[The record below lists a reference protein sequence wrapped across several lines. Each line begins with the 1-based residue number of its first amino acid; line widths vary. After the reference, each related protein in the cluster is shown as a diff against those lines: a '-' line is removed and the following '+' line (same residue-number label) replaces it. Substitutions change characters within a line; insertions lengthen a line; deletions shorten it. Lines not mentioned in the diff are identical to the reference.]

1 MSRFLLPSWAGCQ
14 SMLLTILLT
23 FIRGLSAVRMEEEKS
38 TGPQE
43 HRHGPVSSSRDVAG
57 GAGADL

>member
-23 FIRGLSAVRMEEEKS
+23 FTRGLSAVRMEEEKS
-38 TGPQE
+38 IGPQE
-43 HRHGPVSSSRDVAG
+43 HSPGPVCSSRDVAG